1 MDYYTFPSVERL
13 AGDDVEKILRDLG
26 FGYRA
31 GFIAQSAKQV
41 LSKGGSKYL
50 TDLRR
55 CDYESAKAALME
67 LQGVG
72 AKVRNHDHLQVLAT
86 DIARC
91 SIQKLI
97 LCK

>member
-1 MDYYTFPSVERL
+1 MDYYTFPTVERL

-31 GFIAQSAKQV
+31 KFIAESAKQV

-55 CDYESAKAALME
+55 SDYESAKAALME

-72 AKVRNHDHLQVLAT
+72 TKVGNHDH
-86 DIARC
+86 C
-91 SIQKLI
+91 
-97 LCK
+97 